1 MALTKKY
8 VLLLKIYD
16 KKSKAKDN
24 GGFEWVDLTS
34 PTPTELAEVSGQ
46 FHLHPELVN
55 DCLQPDHLPKYED
68 MDDYAFI
75 IFWVYA
81 GNEAPEADTV
91 QEVTT
96 KIAMFFTD
104 KFMVT
109 IHRKP
114 HKIVDDLL
122 HLVQRDKYPRCHD
135 LINLLIKG
143 CLHTYEQPYRKL
155 AKEVD
160 HYEQG
165 IFLKKENMPVLKGL
179 YYLRRKADLLRRM
192 LLLSNEIIE
201 HVDPQDGSVN
211 TRDTRDVYVRLQTL
225 FDALSDNIN
234 QLLNVYF
241 SVSSQRTNDI
251 MRVLTI
257 FSVFFMPL
265 TFIVGVYGMN
275 FALMPELNWKLGYPG
290 VMILMGTLTLVIY
303 IWFKRKRWL

>member
-1 MALTKKY
+1 M
-8 VLLLKIYD
+8 V
-16 KKSKAKDN
+16 KKSTAR
-24 GGFEWVDLTS
+24 GSEGFEWVDLIA
-34 PTPTELAEVSGQ
+34 PTPEELDEVSKQ
-46 FHLHPELVN
+46 FGLHPELVN

-68 MDDYAFI
+68 MDGYAFI
-75 IFWVYA
+75 IFRVYA
-81 GNEAPEADTV
+81 DNEAPEADTV
-91 QEVTT
+91 QELTT
-96 KIAMFFTD
+96 KIAVFYTD

-114 HKIVDDLL
+114 HKIVEELFRLL
-122 HLVQRDKYPRCHD
+122 QGNKCPRCHD

-155 AKEVD
+155 AREVD
-160 HYEQG
+160 RYEHG
-165 IFLKKENMPVLKGL
+165 VFLNKENIPVLKGL

-192 LLLSNEIIE
+192 LLLSNEIID
-201 HVDPQDGSVN
+201 HIDPKDGSVS

-225 FDALSDNIN
+225 FDALYDNIN

-241 SVSSQRTNDI
+241 SISSQRTNDI

-275 FALMPELNWKLGYPG
+275 FARMPELNWKLGYPAA
-290 VMILMGTLTLVIY
+290 MILMAILTLIIY
-303 IWFKRKRWL
+303 FWFKRKKWL